1 MSSPRKIKH
10 DARMA
15 SYERWKDIPKKWGKS
30 AGAINKTQRIAYILK
45 QAWKL
50 AFDIAVRTMTI
61 EEAQN
66 EAWMK
71 VGGSVKIMIEN
82 DYGLPNICDTAPYPK
97 CNGANGCDTCEHQ
110 PEE

>member
-1 MSSPRKIKH
+1 MK
-10 DARMA
+10 
-15 SYERWKDIPKKWGKS
+15 
-30 AGAINKTQRIAYILK
+30 KTQRIAYILK
-45 QAWKL
+45 KAWEL

-82 DYGLPNICDTAPYPK
+82 EYMKQEVAMKEKLK
-97 CNGANGCDTCEHQ
+97 EK
-110 PEE
+110 E

>member
-1 MSSPRKIKH
+1 M
-10 DARMA
+10 
-15 SYERWKDIPKKWGKS
+15 
-30 AGAINKTQRIAYILK
+30 NKAQRIAFILK
-45 QAWKL
+45 KAWQL

-82 DYGLPNICDTAPYPK
+82 EYMKEQL
-97 CNGANGCDTCEHQ
+97 
-110 PEE
+110 